1 MSKVSRTVASSLSK
15 EWFWS
20 HLFLIPS
27 EHFATTMVVADK
39 SLRAAFSLA
48 ERVTLVQQGWKSR
61 PECLKNKVPL
71 NSQPDSPISSHFY
84 SPASDSIAIA
94 LNWVTWVEFHTGIRE
109 LKGQVTR
116 PDIREGA
123 LSETEIREPDALIII
138 RLPSPVKQA
147 LPPDQ
152 WGMSWT
158 PPSANQMRVCLKL

>member
-1 MSKVSRTVASSLSK
+1 MVLISPFPHSVRTFCHNHGSCRQISSCCSFSRWTGDIGPARM
-15 EWFWS
+15 E
-20 HLFLIPS
+20 IPS
-27 EHFATTMVVADK
+27 WM
-39 SLRAAFSLA
+39 
-48 ERVTLVQQGWKSR
+48 
-61 PECLKNKVPL
+61 PENKVPL